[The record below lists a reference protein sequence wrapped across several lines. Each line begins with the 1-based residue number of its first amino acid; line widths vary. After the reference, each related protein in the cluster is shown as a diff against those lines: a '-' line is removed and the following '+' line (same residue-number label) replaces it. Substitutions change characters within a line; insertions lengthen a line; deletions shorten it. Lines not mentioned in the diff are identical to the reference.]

1 MNDTEWLANQ
11 FDGIKDYHEVMTVSN
26 YAEQNRY
33 LPSSVTP
40 MAGYYSFGVTPYIK
54 EIADCMSLSSPVRI
68 VAIMK
73 GVQVGMTVGLLENTI
88 LYAIGHV
95 KTAPIM
101 SLTADSEIAK
111 LRIDQYVMPMLEHSG
126 MSHLIQSN
134 EGEKGSRKTGKT
146 KDKISFQGGG
156 FLLPFGANNASKLRS
171 FSIQYLLIDE
181 PDGFKT
187 TLGKDGDPVKLAFD
201 RTAAYAQSR
210 KICLLSTPTI
220 KGQSKIEDHYELGD
234 QRKYFVPCKH
244 CQFPQELEWNMSN
257 KETGEIYG
265 LVFNHDD
272 GVLDVNSVRYICK
285 NCGGEHKNADKQRML
300 KLGKW
305 KPTATPKE
313 PNRRSYHVSGL
324 YSPVGFKSWEDVVIE
339 WFDCWDVVR
348 NNVKSVEKLQVFM
361 NNNLGKTFRKE
372 NEKLKLSAMYGH
384 RRVEYN
390 YGEIPNKF
398 IKRVCGSEIILLT
411 CAVDVHKENL
421 AVAVFGWTKNH
432 GAFLID
438 YWRFEGECLEP
449 WSQPW
454 LDLQNLISN
463 KVYVSDDGKK
473 YRIALTVIDSG
484 YAQHQVLEFCAET
497 DGTIPIKGIPDAQ
510 RGATFSEFKMVET
523 KMGINAFNVNV
534 NLYKDRWY
542 SSLKRPFIEN
552 GSMHEYCFNAPAN
565 VQEKQLKELTVET
578 RVVDKN
584 EVTGAVRGFKWH
596 RPSGADNEMWDLLI
610 YNNAAVDIMAWDLV
624 VRQGERDVVNWLEFW
639 DFCLTGDGGKPF
651 YYEQ

>member
-1 MNDTEWLANQ
+1 MNDTEWLASQ
-11 FDGIKDYHEVMTVSN
+11 FDGIKDHHEVMTVSN

-54 EIADCMSLSSPVRI
+54 EIADCMSLSSPVRV

-244 CQFPQELEWNMSN
+244 CQFPQELEWNMKN

-313 PNRRSYHVSGL
+313 PNRRSYHVGGL

-384 RRVEYN
+384 RRTEYN
-390 YGEIPNKF
+390 FGQIPNF
-398 IKRVCGSEIILLT
+398 LANRSCDSEIMLLT
-411 CAVDVHKENL
+411 CAVDIHDENL
-421 AVAVFGWTKNH
+421 AVAVFGWTAQH
-432 GAFLID
+432 RAFLID
-438 YWRFEGECLEP
+438 YWRIEGDCSHHENEP
-449 WSQPW
+449 WQELKS
-454 LDLQNLISN
+454 IIYN
-463 KVYVSDDGKK
+463 KVYVSEDGKK
-473 YRIALTVIDSG
+473 YPIQLTVVDSG
-484 YAQHQVLEFCAET
+484 YKQHVAVEFCEST
-497 DGTIPIKGIPDAQ
+497 DGTIPIKGLEGAQ
-510 RGATFSEFKMVET
+510 KGAQFSEFKQST
-523 KMGINAFNVNV
+523 TQLGTIAFNINTD
-534 NLYKDRWY
+534 LYKERWY
-542 SSLKRPFIEN
+542 SSLKRPWIEN
-552 GSMHEYCFNAPAN
+552 QKMQEYCFNVPADI
-565 VQEKQLKELTVET
+565 QEKQLKELTAET
-578 RVVDKN
+578 KVPDKN
-584 EVTGAVRGFKWH
+584 KETGAFKGWKWH
-596 RPSGADNEMWDLLI
+596 RSGDNELWDLLV
-610 YNNAAVDIMAWDLV
+610 YNNAAIDILAWDIM
-624 VRQGERDVVNWLEFW
+624 VRQGERDTVNWLDFW
-639 DFCLTGDGGKPF
+639 TFCREGNNGSPV
-651 YYEQ
+651 YYEV